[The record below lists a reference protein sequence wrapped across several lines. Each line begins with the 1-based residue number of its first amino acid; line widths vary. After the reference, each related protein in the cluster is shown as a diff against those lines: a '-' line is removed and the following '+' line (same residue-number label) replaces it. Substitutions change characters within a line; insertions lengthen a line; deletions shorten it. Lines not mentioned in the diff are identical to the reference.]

1 MKNQNNPAVVFNVIQ
16 KVLQSYYFHSKLCIN
31 SEFSERSVCIQKIE
45 TMGHTI
51 PRKLRIVY
59 FEHVQTH
66 LPKQENFLK
75 FLTMVFLNVKN

>member
-1 MKNQNNPAVVFNVIQ
+1 MSFKRYCKVIIFIQN
-16 KVLQSYYFHSKLCIN
+16 CGIN

-59 FEHVQTH
+59 FELVQTH

>member
-1 MKNQNNPAVVFNVIQ
+1 MSFKRYCKVFIFIQN
-16 KVLQSYYFHSKLCIN
+16 CGIN
-31 SEFSERSVCIQKIE
+31 SEFSERSVCIQKTE

-51 PRKLRIVY
+51 PRKLRICYPVY

-75 FLTMVFLNVKN
+75 SLTMFFLNVKN

>member
-1 MKNQNNPAVVFNVIQ
+1 MSFKRYCKVIIFIQN
-16 KVLQSYYFHSKLCIN
+16 CGIN